1 MKVVNVR
8 SPFVISINETG
19 QLFTQVK
26 VYVWKRGESI
36 PTLPSFTMSKA
47 IASITQTECIF
58 NISNNLKE
66 YINPIY
72 TESITEIDYEF
83 NDVWCFFRVEAY
95 YGADRKDLT
104 LRDTIDYVGV
114 YGFDNYADASQN
126 PTSIIAKLLTNS
138 NIKNYYRTGS
148 EYGYFNLL
156 LDTDAKDFRVAYE
169 TEDNYYAYDS
179 GPEGIIMLRVPYSTV
194 DVDATVANIIT
205 ITNLTDDEI
214 LYTVKNY
221 PIDECKYYPITCTFI
236 NQQGGWQ
243 YLTFFKNSTDSIN
256 VKNNQYNLLP
266 DNWQYNTQ
274 RGQIKSI
281 NPNGTQNVKCNTG
294 WVDENYSIIIHDLML
309 SETILLDGK
318 PAILKTQSATYKT
331 VLKDKMINYEI
342 DFQYAYN
349 LLNNV
354 I

>member
-26 VYVWKRGESI
+26 VYVWRKGETA
-36 PTLPSFTMSKA
+36 PTLPTFTMSKN
-47 IASITQTECIF
+47 IASITQTECVF

-66 YINPIY
+66 YINPIIPGL
-72 TESITEIDYEF
+72 TNTVDYES

-95 YGADRKDLT
+95 YGADIKSLV
-104 LRDTIDYVGV
+104 LRDSNDYVGV
-114 YGFDNYADASQN
+114 YGFGNYLNGTQIVSDVN
-126 PTSIIAKLLTNS
+126 AKILTNI
-138 NIKNYYRTGS
+138 NIKNYYQTAGV
-148 EYGYFNLL
+148 YGYFNLL
-156 LDTDAKDFRVAYE
+156 LDTDAEDF
-169 TEDNYYAYDS
+169 TITYDTAAS
-179 GPEGIIMLRVPYSTV
+179 SDIFTSTPEGIIMLKVPYSTDNLDP
-194 DVDATVANIIT
+194 DVPCIISILGSIGGVYANI
-205 ITNLTDDEI
+205 
-214 LYTVKNY
+214 YTY
-221 PIDECKYYPITCTFI
+221 PIDECKYTPVTCTFI

-243 YLTFFKNSTDSIN
+243 YLTFFKNSIDSIS

-266 DNWQYNTQ
+266 DNWDYNPQ

-281 NPNGTQNVKCNTG
+281 NPNGSQNVKCNTG
-294 WVDENYSIIIHDLML
+294 WVEENYKILIHDLML
-309 SETILLDGK
+309 SETILIDDK

-342 DFQYAYN
+342 EFQYAYN

>member
-26 VYVWKRGESI
+26 VYVWKRGESV
-36 PTLPSFTMSKA
+36 PTLPNFTMSKS

-58 NISNNLKE
+58 NIANNLKE
-66 YINPIY
+66 YITAIAP
-72 TESITEIDYEF
+72 TFTSTVDYES
-83 NDVWCFFRVEAY
+83 NDIWCFFRVEAY

-104 LRDTIDYVGV
+104 LRDTVDYVGV
-114 YGFDNYADASQN
+114 YGFIDYLDGSQN
-126 PTSIIAKLLTNS
+126 SIDENAKILTNL
-138 NIKNYYRTGS
+138 NIKNYYQTAGAF
-148 EYGYFNLL
+148 GYFNLL
-156 LDTDAKDFRVAYE
+156 LDTDASSFNI
-169 TEDNYYAYDS
+169 TYDTANTTYIYNS
-179 GPEGIIMLRVPYSTV
+179 TPEGIIMLKVPYSTNEIDA
-194 DVDATVANIIT
+194 DVPCVISIT
-205 ITNLTDDEI
+205 SFDEGVFGT
-214 LYTVKNY
+214 LYTY
-221 PIDECKYYPITCTFI
+221 PIDECKYTPITCTFI

-243 YLTFFKNSTDSIN
+243 YLTFFKNSTDSIT
-256 VKNNQYNLLP
+256 VKNNTYNLLP
-266 DNWQYNTQ
+266 DNWDYNPQ
-274 RGQIKSI
+274 RGQTKAI
-281 NPNGTQNVKCNTG
+281 NPNGTQTVKCNTG
-294 WVDENYSIIIHDLML
+294 WVDENYSILIHNLML

-342 DFQYAYN
+342 EFTYAYN